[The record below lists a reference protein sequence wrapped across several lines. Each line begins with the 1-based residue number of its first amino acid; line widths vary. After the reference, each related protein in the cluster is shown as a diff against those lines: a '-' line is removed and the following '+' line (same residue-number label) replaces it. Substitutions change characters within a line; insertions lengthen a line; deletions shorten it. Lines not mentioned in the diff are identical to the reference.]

1 MSSTTAPSAAPLS
14 NAFIAEWAP
23 RLLSVVR
30 IVVALLFMQ
39 HGLQKL
45 FGLLNG
51 PFQPQAFSLL
61 WFAAIIELLGG
72 VLLLIGLFSRVAAF
86 IMSGEMAVAYFM
98 VHFPK
103 SIFPAVNGGDAAVL
117 FCFIFLYLAAAG
129 PGPWS
134 IDANR
139 QAR

>member
-1 MSSTTAPSAAPLS
+1 MSSTTSSPTMLS
-14 NAFIAEWAP
+14 NPLIAEWTP
-23 RLLSVVR
+23 RLLSIVR

-45 FGLLNG
+45 FGLLAG
-51 PFQPQAFSLL
+51 PFQPPMFSLL

-72 VLLLIGLFSRVAAF
+72 VLLLVGLFSRVAAF

-103 SIFPAVNGGDAAVL
+103 SFFPAINGGDAAVL
-117 FCFIFLYLAAAG
+117 FCFVFLYLAAAG

-134 IDANR
+134 IDASR